1 MIADFISDDI
11 PLDIQRDGGG
21 HEAISPHYMD
31 FFRMKIAADIFRD
44 KLNY

>member
-1 MIADFISDDI
+1 MFADFISDDI
-11 PLDIQRDGGG
+11 PLDIQRDG

-31 FFRMKIAADIFRD
+31 FFRIKIAADILRD